1 MKLTR
6 ILQNGNQIAPQ
17 TVDRAVL
24 VKVSNTVTTTLD
36 KVLLTKVDSV
46 KNTDNTL
53 NIIQE
58 GTEVTINHLT
68 NVTSNDKPENLLTQI
83 NSSGHIVNLER
94 VKPQNIIVNGA
105 NYNSYDGNT
114 ESNIEFGDDFQI
126 INKQINLHWGNGT
139 T

>member
-17 TVDRAVL
+17 TLDKAVL
-24 VKVSNTVTTTLD
+24 VRVFDTTTTLD

-53 NIIQE
+53 NIKQE

-68 NVTSNDKPENLLTQI
+68 NVTPNDKPENLLTQI

-94 VKPQNIIVNGA
+94 VKPQNIIVNGT

-126 INKQINLHWGNGT
+126 INKQINLCWGNGIT
-139 T
+139 

>member
-6 ILQNGNQIAPQ
+6 ILQDGNQIAPQ
-17 TVDRAVL
+17 TVDKAVL
-24 VKVSNTVTTTLD
+24 VKVFNTVTTLD

-53 NIIQE
+53 DIKQE
-58 GTEVTINHLT
+58 GTKVTINHLT
-68 NVTSNDKPENLLTQI
+68 NVTPNDKPENLLTQI

-126 INKQINLHWGNGT
+126 INKQINLCWGNGT

>member
-6 ILQNGNQIAPQ
+6 ILQTGNQIAPQ
-17 TVDRAVL
+17 TLDKAVL
-24 VKVSNTVTTTLD
+24 VRVFDTTTTLD

-58 GTEVTINHLT
+58 GTEVTINHST

-126 INKQINLHWGNGT
+126 INKQINLCWGNGT

>member
-17 TVDRAVL
+17 TVDKAVL
-24 VKVSNTVTTTLD
+24 VRIFDTTTTLD

-53 NIIQE
+53 DIKQE

-68 NVTSNDKPENLLTQI
+68 NVTPNDKPENLLTQI
-83 NSSGHIVNLER
+83 NSSGHIVKLER

-105 NYNSYDGNT
+105 NYNSYDGNA

-126 INKQINLHWGNGT
+126 INKQINLCWGNGT

>member
-6 ILQNGNQIAPQ
+6 ILQDGNQIAPQ
-17 TVDRAVL
+17 TVDKAVL
-24 VKVSNTVTTTLD
+24 VKVFNTVTTLD

-53 NIIQE
+53 DIKQE
-58 GTEVTINHLT
+58 GTKVTINHLP
-68 NVTSNDKPENLLTQI
+68 NVTPNNKPENLLIQI

-94 VKPQNIIVNGA
+94 VKPQNIIVNGTK
-105 NYNSYDGNT
+105 YNSYDGNT
-114 ESNIEFGDDFQI
+114 QSNIEFGDDFQI
-126 INKQINLHWGNGT
+126 INKQINLCWGNGT

>member
-17 TVDRAVL
+17 TLDKAVL
-24 VKVSNTVTTTLD
+24 VRVFDTTTTLD

-58 GTEVTINHLT
+58 GTEVTINHST
-68 NVTSNDKPENLLTQI
+68 NVASNDKPENLLTQI

-126 INKQINLHWGNGT
+126 INKQINLCWGNGIT
-139 T
+139 

>member
-17 TVDRAVL
+17 TLDKAVL
-24 VKVSNTVTTTLD
+24 VRVFDTTTTLD

-68 NVTSNDKPENLLTQI
+68 NVASNDKPENLLTQI
-83 NSSGHIVNLER
+83 NSSGHIVKLER
-94 VKPQNIIVNGA
+94 VKPQNIIVNGT

-126 INKQINLHWGNGT
+126 INKQINLCWGNGT

>member
-17 TVDRAVL
+17 TLDKAVL
-24 VKVSNTVTTTLD
+24 VRAFDTTTTLD

-58 GTEVTINHLT
+58 GTKVTINHLT
-68 NVTSNDKPENLLTQI
+68 NVTPNDKPENLLTQI
-83 NSSGHIVNLER
+83 NSSGHIIKLER
-94 VKPQNIIVNGA
+94 VKPQNIIVNGTK
-105 NYNSYDGNT
+105 YNSYDGNT

-126 INKQINLHWGNGT
+126 INKQINLRWGNGIT
-139 T
+139 

>member
-17 TVDRAVL
+17 TVDKAVL
-24 VKVSNTVTTTLD
+24 VRVFDTTTTLD

-53 NIIQE
+53 NIIQK

-68 NVTSNDKPENLLTQI
+68 NVTPNDKPENLLTQI

-126 INKQINLHWGNGT
+126 INKQINLCWGNGIT
-139 T
+139 

>member
-17 TVDRAVL
+17 TLDKAVL
-24 VKVSNTVTTTLD
+24 VRVFDTTTTLD

-58 GTEVTINHLT
+58 GTEVTINHST

-94 VKPQNIIVNGA
+94 VKPQNIIVNGT

-126 INKQINLHWGNGT
+126 INKQINLRWGNGT

>member
-17 TVDRAVL
+17 TLDKAVL
-24 VKVSNTVTTTLD
+24 VRVFDTTTTLD

-68 NVTSNDKPENLLTQI
+68 NVASNDKPENLLTQI

-94 VKPQNIIVNGA
+94 VKPQNIIVNGT

-126 INKQINLHWGNGT
+126 INKQINLCWGNGIT
-139 T
+139 

>member
-6 ILQNGNQIAPQ
+6 ILQDGNQIAPQ
-17 TVDRAVL
+17 TLDKAVL
-24 VKVSNTVTTTLD
+24 VRVFDTTTTLD

-58 GTEVTINHLT
+58 GTKVTINHLT
-68 NVTSNDKPENLLTQI
+68 NVTPNDKPENLLTQI

-126 INKQINLHWGNGT
+126 INKQINLCWGNGIT
-139 T
+139 

>member
-17 TVDRAVL
+17 TLDKAVL
-24 VKVSNTVTTTLD
+24 VRVFDTTTTLD

-58 GTEVTINHLT
+58 GTKVTINHST
-68 NVTSNDKPENLLTQI
+68 NITSNDKPENLLTQI
-83 NSSGHIVNLER
+83 NSSGHIVKLER

-126 INKQINLHWGNGT
+126 INKQINLRWGDGT

>member
-6 ILQNGNQIAPQ
+6 ILQDGNQIAPQ
-17 TVDRAVL
+17 TVDKAVL
-24 VKVSNTVTTTLD
+24 VKVFNTVTTLD

-53 NIIQE
+53 DIKQD
-58 GTEVTINHLT
+58 GTKVTINHST
-68 NVTSNDKPENLLTQI
+68 NVTPNNKPENLLTQI

-105 NYNSYDGNT
+105 KYNSYDGNT
-114 ESNIEFGDDFQI
+114 VSNIEFGDDFQI
-126 INKQINLHWGNGT
+126 INKQINLCWGNGT

>member
-17 TVDRAVL
+17 TVDKAVL
-24 VKVSNTVTTTLD
+24 VRVFDTVTTLD

-53 NIIQE
+53 DIKQE
-58 GTEVTINHLT
+58 GTKVTINHLT
-68 NVTSNDKPENLLTQI
+68 KVTSNDKPENLLIQI
-83 NSSGHIVNLER
+83 NSSGHIVKLER
-94 VKPQNIIVNGA
+94 VKPQNIIVNGT

-126 INKQINLHWGNGT
+126 INKQINLCWGNGT

>member
-17 TVDRAVL
+17 TVDKAVL
-24 VKVSNTVTTTLD
+24 VKVFNTTTTLD

-58 GTEVTINHLT
+58 GTEVTINHST
-68 NVTSNDKPENLLTQI
+68 NVTPNDKPENLLTQI

-114 ESNIEFGDDFQI
+114 ESNIEFRDHFWI
-126 INKQINLHWGNGT
+126 INKQINLCWGNGT

>member
-17 TVDRAVL
+17 TLDKAVL
-24 VKVSNTVTTTLD
+24 VRVFDTTTTLD

-58 GTEVTINHLT
+58 GTKVTINHLT

-83 NSSGHIVNLER
+83 NSSGHIVKLER

-105 NYNSYDGNT
+105 NYNSYDGNA

-126 INKQINLHWGNGT
+126 INKQINLCWGNGIT
-139 T
+139 

>member
-17 TVDRAVL
+17 TLDKAVL
-24 VKVSNTVTTTLD
+24 VRVFDTTTTLD

-83 NSSGHIVNLER
+83 NSSGHIVKLER
-94 VKPQNIIVNGA
+94 VKPQNIIVNGT

-126 INKQINLHWGNGT
+126 INKQINLCWGNGT

>member
-17 TVDRAVL
+17 TLDKAVL
-24 VKVSNTVTTTLD
+24 VRVFDTTTTLD

-46 KNTDNTL
+46 ENTDNTL
-53 NIIQE
+53 DIKQE

-68 NVTSNDKPENLLTQI
+68 NVTPNDKPENLLTQI

-94 VKPQNIIVNGA
+94 VKPQNIIVNGT

-126 INKQINLHWGNGT
+126 INKQINLCWGNGT

>member
-6 ILQNGNQIAPQ
+6 ILQDGNQIAPQ
-17 TVDRAVL
+17 TVDKAVL
-24 VKVSNTVTTTLD
+24 VKVFNTVTTLD

-53 NIIQE
+53 DIKQD
-58 GTEVTINHLT
+58 GTKVTINHST
-68 NVTSNDKPENLLTQI
+68 NVTPNNKPENLLTQI
-83 NSSGHIVNLER
+83 NSSGHIVKLER
-94 VKPQNIIVNGA
+94 VKPQNIIVNGT

-114 ESNIEFGDDFQI
+114 VSNIEFGDDFQI
-126 INKQINLHWGNGT
+126 INKQINLCWGNGT

>member
-17 TVDRAVL
+17 TLDKAVL
-24 VKVSNTVTTTLD
+24 VRVFDTVTTLD

-58 GTEVTINHLT
+58 GTKVTINHLT
-68 NVTSNDKPENLLTQI
+68 KVTSNDKPENLLIQI

-94 VKPQNIIVNGA
+94 VKPQNIIVNGS

-126 INKQINLHWGNGT
+126 INKQINLCWGNGT

>member
-17 TVDRAVL
+17 TLDKAVL
-24 VKVSNTVTTTLD
+24 VKVFDTVTTLD

-53 NIIQE
+53 DIKQE
-58 GTEVTINHLT
+58 GTKVTINHLT
-68 NVTSNDKPENLLTQI
+68 KITPNDKPENLLTQI

-126 INKQINLHWGNGT
+126 INKQINLCWGNGT

>member
-17 TVDRAVL
+17 TVDKAVL
-24 VKVSNTVTTTLD
+24 VRVFDTTTTLD

-53 NIIQE
+53 NIKQE

-68 NVTSNDKPENLLTQI
+68 NITPNDKPENLLTQI
-83 NSSGHIVNLER
+83 NSSGHIVKLER

-105 NYNSYDGNT
+105 EYNSYDGNT

-126 INKQINLHWGNGT
+126 INKQINLCWGNGIT
-139 T
+139 

>member
-17 TVDRAVL
+17 TLDKAVL
-24 VKVSNTVTTTLD
+24 VRVFDTTTTLD

-83 NSSGHIVNLER
+83 NSSGHIVKLER

-126 INKQINLHWGNGT
+126 INKQINLCWGNGIT
-139 T
+139 

>member
-17 TVDRAVL
+17 TLDKAVL
-24 VKVSNTVTTTLD
+24 VRVFDTTTTLD

-58 GTEVTINHLT
+58 GTKVTINHLT

-83 NSSGHIVNLER
+83 NSSGHIVSLER

-105 NYNSYDGNT
+105 NYNSYDGNA

-126 INKQINLHWGNGT
+126 INKQINLCWANGIT
-139 T
+139 

>member
-17 TVDRAVL
+17 TVDKAVL
-24 VKVSNTVTTTLD
+24 VRVFDTTTTLD

-58 GTEVTINHLT
+58 GTEVTINHST
-68 NVTSNDKPENLLTQI
+68 NVTPNDKPENLLTQI

-105 NYNSYDGNT
+105 EYNSYDGNT

-126 INKQINLHWGNGT
+126 INKQINLRWGNGIT
-139 T
+139 

>member
-17 TVDRAVL
+17 TVDKAVL
-24 VKVSNTVTTTLD
+24 VKVFNTTTTLD

-58 GTEVTINHLT
+58 GTKVTVNHST
-68 NVTSNDKPENLLTQI
+68 NITTNDKPENLLTQI

-105 NYNSYDGNT
+105 KYNSYDGNT
-114 ESNIEFGDDFQI
+114 ESNIEFRDHFWI
-126 INKQINLHWGNGT
+126 INKQINLRWGNGIT
-139 T
+139 

>member
-17 TVDRAVL
+17 TLDKAVL
-24 VKVSNTVTTTLD
+24 VRVFDTVTTLD

-68 NVTSNDKPENLLTQI
+68 NVTPNDKPENLLTQI
-83 NSSGHIVNLER
+83 NSSGHIVKLER

-105 NYNSYDGNT
+105 TYNSYDGNT

-126 INKQINLHWGNGT
+126 INKQINLHWGNGIT
-139 T
+139 

>member
-17 TVDRAVL
+17 TLDKAVL
-24 VKVSNTVTTTLD
+24 VRVFDTTTTLD

-53 NIIQE
+53 NIKQE

-68 NVTSNDKPENLLTQI
+68 NVASNDKPENLLTQI

-94 VKPQNIIVNGA
+94 VKPQNIIVNGTK
-105 NYNSYDGNT
+105 YNSYDGNA

-126 INKQINLHWGNGT
+126 INKQINLCWGNGT

>member
-17 TVDRAVL
+17 TLDKAVL
-24 VKVSNTVTTTLD
+24 VRVFDTTTTLD

-58 GTEVTINHLT
+58 GTEVTINHST
-68 NVTSNDKPENLLTQI
+68 NVASNDKPENLLTQI
-83 NSSGHIVNLER
+83 NSSGHIVKLER
-94 VKPQNIIVNGA
+94 VKPQNIIVNGT

-114 ESNIEFGDDFQI
+114 ESNIKFGDDFQI
-126 INKQINLHWGNGT
+126 INKQINLCWGNGT

>member
-17 TVDRAVL
+17 TLDKAVL
-24 VKVSNTVTTTLD
+24 VRVFDTTTTLD

-68 NVTSNDKPENLLTQI
+68 NVASNDKPENLLTQI

-94 VKPQNIIVNGA
+94 VKPQNIIVNGT

-126 INKQINLHWGNGT
+126 INKQINLCWGNGT

>member
-6 ILQNGNQIAPQ
+6 ILQDGNQIAPQ
-17 TVDRAVL
+17 TVDKAVL
-24 VKVSNTVTTTLD
+24 VRVFDTTTTLD

-83 NSSGHIVNLER
+83 NSSGHIVSLKR

-105 NYNSYDGNT
+105 KYNSYDGNT

-126 INKQINLHWGNGT
+126 INKQINLCWGNGIA
-139 T
+139 

>member
-17 TVDRAVL
+17 TLDKAVL
-24 VKVSNTVTTTLD
+24 VRVFDTTTTLD

-68 NVTSNDKPENLLTQI
+68 NVASNDKPENLLTQI

-94 VKPQNIIVNGA
+94 VKPQNIIVNGT

-126 INKQINLHWGNGT
+126 INKQINLRWGNGT

>member
-17 TVDRAVL
+17 TLDKAVL
-24 VKVSNTVTTTLD
+24 VRVFDTTTTLD

-58 GTEVTINHLT
+58 GTKVTINHLT

-83 NSSGHIVNLER
+83 NSSGHIVKLER

-114 ESNIEFGDDFQI
+114 ESNIKFGDDFQI
-126 INKQINLHWGNGT
+126 INKQINLRWGNGIT
-139 T
+139 

>member
-17 TVDRAVL
+17 TLDKAVL
-24 VKVSNTVTTTLD
+24 VRVFDTTTTLD

-94 VKPQNIIVNGA
+94 VKPQNIIVNGT

-126 INKQINLHWGNGT
+126 TNKQINLCWGNGT

>member
-6 ILQNGNQIAPQ
+6 ILQDGNQIAPQ
-17 TVDRAVL
+17 TVDKAVL
-24 VKVSNTVTTTLD
+24 VRVFDTTTTLD

-58 GTEVTINHLT
+58 GTEVTINHST
-68 NVTSNDKPENLLTQI
+68 NVASNDKPENLLTQI

>member
-6 ILQNGNQIAPQ
+6 ILQDGNQIAPQ
-17 TVDRAVL
+17 TVDKAVL
-24 VKVSNTVTTTLD
+24 VKVFNTVTTLD

-53 NIIQE
+53 DIKQE
-58 GTEVTINHLT
+58 GTKVTINHST
-68 NVTSNDKPENLLTQI
+68 NVTPNNKPENLLTQI

-94 VKPQNIIVNGA
+94 VKPQNIIVNGS

-114 ESNIEFGDDFQI
+114 VSNIEFGDDFQI
-126 INKQINLHWGNGT
+126 INKQINLCWGNGT

>member
-17 TVDRAVL
+17 TLDKAVL
-24 VKVSNTVTTTLD
+24 VRVFDTTTTLD

-105 NYNSYDGNT
+105 KYNSYDGNT

-126 INKQINLHWGNGT
+126 INKQINLCWGNGIT
-139 T
+139 